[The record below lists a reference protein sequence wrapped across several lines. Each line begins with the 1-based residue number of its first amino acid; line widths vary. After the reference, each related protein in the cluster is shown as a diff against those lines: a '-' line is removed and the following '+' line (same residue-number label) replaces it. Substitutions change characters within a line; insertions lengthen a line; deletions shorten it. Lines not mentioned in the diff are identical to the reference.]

1 MRLLCLETACTAST
15 VLRSE
20 GSTRT
25 GVHRADM
32 PFVSGPQPSQVL
44 KVQGSGPAKPAC
56 GEASE
61 WCQNKTP
68 LGPSGF

>member
-1 MRLLCLETACTAST
+1 MQ
-15 VLRSE
+15 
-20 GSTRT
+20 
-25 GVHRADM
+25 RADM
-32 PFVSGPQPSQVL
+32 PFVSGPRPRQVL
-44 KVQGSGPAKPAC
+44 EVQGSGPALRKPAC